1 MRYVR
6 LGLLIAFGIGLLMV
20 PNSIRLTASD
30 GDVIQET
37 KDRHEIE
44 ALMWR
49 YARALD
55 TLDAEA
61 YASAYTPDGQFIAG
75 GNPTTAALKKMI
87 TDLKTTRAER
97 EKTEPQP
104 PMYHMDMNTYVE
116 FPAKDRARHHTY
128 WQTVFGA
135 AGRGGQVRVAACRP
149 RRRRPREGQRQV
161 ADQDPERGSGELG
174 LEQSRQCRPRGRLG
188 RLRL

>member
-1 MRYVR
+1 MKELTMRYVR
-6 LGLLIAFGIGLLMV
+6 IGLLIAFGIGLLIV
-20 PNSIRLTASD
+20 PNAIRLRAAD
-30 GDVIQET
+30 DDAQER
-37 KDRHEIE
+37 DRHEIE

-75 GNPTTAALKKMI
+75 GNPTAGTAALKKMI
-87 TDLKTTRAER
+87 TDLKTARTER
-97 EKTEPQP
+97 QKTEPQP
-104 PMYHMDMNTYVE
+104 PMYHMDMNKYVE

-135 AGRGGQVRVAACRP
+135 AGRGGQVRVAAAGHGVDDLVKINGKWLIRIRNVSP
-149 RRRRPREGQRQV
+149 GTS
-161 ADQDPERGSGELG
+161 D
-174 LEQSRQCRPRGRLG
+174 
-188 RLRL
+188 

>member
-6 LGLLIAFGIGLLMV
+6 IGLLIVFGAALLVV
-20 PNSIRLTASD
+20 PNGIRLAASD
-30 GDVIQET
+30 SDVVQQA
-37 KDRHEIE
+37 KDRDEIE

-55 TLDAEA
+55 TLDADA
-61 YASAYTPDGQFIAG
+61 YASAYTPDGEFRAG
-75 GNPTTAALKKMI
+75 PNPTKGTAALKKMI
-87 TDLKTTRAER
+87 ADLKANRMER

-104 PMYHMDMNTYVE
+104 AMYHMEMNKFIE

-135 AGRGGQVRVAACRP
+135 VGRGGQVRVAAAGHAVDDLVKVNGRWLITVRNVTP
-149 RRRRPREGQRQV
+149 
-161 ADQDPERGSGELG
+161 ADSD
-174 LEQSRQCRPRGRLG
+174 
-188 RLRL
+188 

>member
-75 GNPTTAALKKMI
+75 GNPTTGTAALKKMI
-87 TDLKTTRAER
+87 TDLKTSRAER

-135 AGRGGQVRVAACRP
+135 AGRGGQVRVAAAGHGVDDLVKVNGKWLIKIRNVSP
-149 RRRRPREGQRQV
+149 GNS
-161 ADQDPERGSGELG
+161 D
-174 LEQSRQCRPRGRLG
+174 
-188 RLRL
+188 